1 MSSILD
7 ALKKLEKGKIH
18 RDGISTAI
26 ASDILRAGKK
36 RSTPHWRIPLV
47 LFLLA
52 IAASGLLLLFFRT
65 QEVAPLVLP
74 DSHSTANVA
83 KTEKTESARILAGA
97 AVIAPLPAKLP
108 LLSGIL
114 YQQPPETS
122 MAILNDLPV
131 MKGTIVAGYTLQ
143 EIFAD
148 RVILSRQGESFTLTV
163 TP

>member
-26 ASDILRAGKK
+26 ATDILRAGKK
-36 RSTPHWRIPLV
+36 RSTPHWRVPLV

-52 IAASGLLLLFFRT
+52 IAAGGLLLLFFRM
-65 QEVAPLVLP
+65 QELAPVVLS
-74 DSHSTANVA
+74 DSHSTADVA
-83 KTEKTESARILAGA
+83 KIRKTEPPGIPADA
-97 AVIAPLPAKLP
+97 AVIAPPPARLP